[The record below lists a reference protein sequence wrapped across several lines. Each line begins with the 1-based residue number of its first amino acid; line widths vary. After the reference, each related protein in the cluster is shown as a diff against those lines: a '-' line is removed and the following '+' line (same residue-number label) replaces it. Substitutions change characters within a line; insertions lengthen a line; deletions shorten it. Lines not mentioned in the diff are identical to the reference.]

1 MLPLMRIYLIKAD
14 LNPIAKHTQAKLKPN
29 FRNHFK
35 MSPQFYAQS

>member
-14 LNPIAKHTQAKLKPN
+14 LNPIAKLKPN